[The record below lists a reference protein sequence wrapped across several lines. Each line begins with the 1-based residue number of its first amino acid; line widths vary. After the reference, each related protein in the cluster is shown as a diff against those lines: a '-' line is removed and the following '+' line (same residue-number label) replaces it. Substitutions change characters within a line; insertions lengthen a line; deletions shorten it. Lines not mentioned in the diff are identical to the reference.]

1 MSELIGFRQPAT
13 MIIQGA
19 TGSGKT
25 TFIMKLIDNIWM
37 MQPSPI
43 KIHFFFETWQKG
55 YETKNKSIQ
64 FHKEELTEEKFKKL
78 SYPLKEKGGSL
89 FVLDDGMTNI
99 NKDMVR
105 IFSIWARQYNASIIL
120 VTHNLFY
127 NDPIYRNLSL
137 NTHYFVLLRTQR
149 AWKQVSLLLRQL
161 FSNYKTVEQFVEEIF
176 SKKHAYVI
184 LDVHPDG
191 SDKFKALTRI
201 FPNEWPIDC
210 LYKED

>member
-1 MSELIGFRQPAT
+1 MLELVGFRQAFT

-25 TFIMKLIDNIWM
+25 SFIMKLIDNIQLI
-37 MQPSPI
+37 QPSPV

-55 YETKNKSIQ
+55 YETRNKTIE

-78 SYPLKEKGGSL
+78 SYPHKEKGGSL

-161 FSNYKTVEQFVEEIF
+161 FSDYKMVEKYVEEIF
-176 SKKHAYVI
+176 NKKHAYVI
-184 LDVHPDG
+184 LDIHPNG
-191 SDKFKALTRI
+191 SDNIKALTRI
-201 FPNEWPIDC
+201 FPDEWPIDC
-210 LYKED
+210 LYRQE

>member
-1 MSELIGFRQPAT
+1 
-13 MIIQGA
+13 
-19 TGSGKT
+19 
-25 TFIMKLIDNIWM
+25 M

-191 SDKFKALTRI
+191 SDKFKALTSI